1 MNNSSLPIAAAG
13 WLLRKSDQPT
23 KIQTMTSSDAI
34 SSCDLIVSLDRS
46 DTSVAVVL
54 LRPDASIVA
63 EQTISTAPEALDQ
76 WWGQLQAEHPQA
88 RLIVA
93 FEQPAPN
100 LLAFF
105 APRHPAAIYALNPS
119 ATWAY
124 RRSLAVSC
132 ARTDGS
138 DARHQALFVLLHR
151 AELTPWT
158 APAQSVVELDR
169 LCAARR
175 KFVDQRTGTTNRL
188 QAVLKRYYPQALGL
202 MHEDIWRAMNLAF
215 LRRWPSPQALQASR
229 PATLKAFFH
238 RHGSRSP
245 ARWEQRAAL
254 LDGLV
259 PLSAF
264 EPVSDLLEG
273 EALVDLLETLNT
285 TISRYDAAIA
295 RLFAEQPAER
305 RAQVDALPGAG
316 PILSPRLYVALARF
330 ADRCASSEELAAA
343 VGIAPVTD
351 QSGRMKKVYRRLRC
365 DKHTR
370 QTFVEWVKEA
380 YKQSVWAAE
389 FVQRRQAAGQGFHAI
404 LRALAYKWIRIL
416 WKCWH
421 DGAPYDEAKY
431 LQRLREKGSPL
442 VQNLPVALAS

>member
-1 MNNSSLPIAAAG
+1 M
-13 WLLRKSDQPT
+13 KTQPM
-23 KIQTMTSSDAI
+23 IVSDAI
-34 SSCDLIVSLDRS
+34 ASCDLIVSLDRS

-54 LRPDASIVA
+54 LRSDASIVA
-63 EQTISTAPEALDQ
+63 EQTVSTAPEALDQ
-76 WWGQLQAEHPQA
+76 WWRQLQAEYPQA

-105 APRHPAAIYALNPS
+105 VPRHPAAIYALNPS

-124 RRSLAVSC
+124 RRSLAVSH

-151 AELTPWT
+151 NELTPWT

-169 LCAARR
+169 LCEARR
-175 KFVDQRTGTTNRL
+175 KFVDARTGITNRL
-188 QAVLKRYYPQALGL
+188 QAVLKRYYPQALSL
-202 MHEDIWRAMNLAF
+202 MHEDIWRGMNLAF

-229 PATLKAFFH
+229 RSTLKAFF
-238 RHGSRSP
+238 RQHGSRSQD
-245 ARWEQRAAL
+245 RWEQRAAL
-254 LDGLV
+254 LNGLV
-259 PLSAF
+259 PLSDF
-264 EPVSDLLEG
+264 EPVSDLLEV
-273 EALVDLLETLNT
+273 EALVDQLATLNA
-285 TISRYDAAIA
+285 ILSRYDATIA
-295 RLFAEQPAER
+295 RLFAEQPAAR

-316 PILSPRLYVALARF
+316 PILAPRVYVALARF
-330 ADRCASSEELAAA
+330 ADRCASFGDLAAA
-343 VGIAPVTD
+343 VGIAPITD

-370 QTFVEWVKEA
+370 QTFVEWMKEA
-380 YKQSVWAAE
+380 YKQSVWAGE
-389 FVQRRQAAGQGFHAI
+389 FVKRRQAAGQGFHAI

-421 DGAPYDEAKY
+421 DGVPYDEAKY

-442 VQNLPVALAS
+442 VQNLPAATAS